1 MTAPCNS
8 RAPRAPRAP
17 LALRASRSQQQ
28 RGVALLGFALIATVV
43 VLTIVLSLSSVL
55 ARKASAT
62 LYDRQQA
69 YVDDVAFRINAL
81 YMSRAESLDSG
92 TGASDLTP
100 EVVQQLAS
108 PEKWGARVVMS
119 GKLEARPGGASG
131 PLLQYRR
138 FLVYLPSDTDDRYP
152 PDLTRFESEG
162 VFVSCTAPD
171 GNCGRR
177 IYAIVDGQ
185 SVQAEMLARTKTR
198 LTRLAA
204 KGGAYFKARY
214 LEAGEKNLAI
224 NFFRPQDPGCVAFS
238 YELPCVDTETP
249 LAQANVQKQL
259 GLVPEEMVNAWGG
272 AITLIT
278 LPAAPNTTAPP
289 YSMLFRTTD
298 PFGNTHQVFAVQP
311 L

>member
-1 MTAPCNS
+1 MIAPRVS
-8 RAPRAPRAP
+8 RASC
-17 LALRASRSQQQ
+17 ALRALRPLRRQRQ

-81 YMSRAESLDSG
+81 YMSRAESLDSSA
-92 TGASDLTP
+92 GAPDLTP
-100 EVVQQLAS
+100 AAVQQLAS
-108 PEKWGARVVMS
+108 PEKWGVRVVMS

-131 PLLQYRR
+131 PLLRYRR

-152 PDLTRFESEG
+152 PDLSRFEAEG
-162 VFVSCTAPD
+162 IFVSCTAPD
-171 GNCGRR
+171 GDCGRR

-185 SVQAEMLARTKTR
+185 SVQSEMLARTKAR

-214 LEAGEKNLAI
+214 LEAGEKSLAI

-238 YELPCVDTETP
+238 YELPCVDVETP

-259 GLVPEEMVNAWGG
+259 GLAPEDLVNAWGG
-272 AITLIT
+272 VITLIT
-278 LPAAPNTTAPP
+278 LPAAPNTSAPP

>member
-1 MTAPCNS
+1 MIAPRVS
-8 RAPRAPRAP
+8 RASC
-17 LALRASRSQQQ
+17 ALRALRPLRRQRQ

-81 YMSRAESLDSG
+81 YMSRAESLDSSA
-92 TGASDLTP
+92 GAPDLTP
-100 EVVQQLAS
+100 AAVQQLAS
-108 PEKWGARVVMS
+108 PEKWGVRVVMS
-119 GKLEARPGGASG
+119 SKLEARPGGASG
-131 PLLQYRR
+131 PLLRYRR

-152 PDLTRFESEG
+152 PDLSRFEAEG

-171 GNCGRR
+171 GDCGRR

-185 SVQAEMLARTKTR
+185 SVQSEMLARTKAR

-214 LEAGEKNLAI
+214 LEAGEKSLAI

-238 YELPCVDTETP
+238 YELPCVDVETP

-259 GLVPEEMVNAWGG
+259 GLAPEDLVNAWGG
-272 AITLIT
+272 IITLIT
-278 LPAAPNTTAPP
+278 LPAAPNTSAPP